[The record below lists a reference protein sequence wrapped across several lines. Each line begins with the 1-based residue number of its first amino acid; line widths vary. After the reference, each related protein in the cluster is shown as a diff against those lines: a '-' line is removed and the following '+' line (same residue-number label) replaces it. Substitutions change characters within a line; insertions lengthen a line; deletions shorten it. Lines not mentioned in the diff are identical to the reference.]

1 MPENKL
7 THIDLFS
14 GIPSGDSPSPPAGQ
28 DSGQSPS
35 AKKMSGVKKS
45 LPRTSGPKLWPT
57 PSVCG
62 NYNQKGASKT
72 SGDGLATAIKLPSTP
87 TSEPSPAIS
96 TVAQPCLLAGFPVSP
111 SVVPGSDEARKMT
124 ASSGRQWLPLLQAQ
138 GPLGSLA
145 KMLLESSRW
154 NSTVVFL
161 AWRGSA
167 TPCGRSLFQLVPSE
181 PSTDEAGY
189 GLWRTPGA
197 TDGEGGVMEMRPGT
211 TGKYKL
217 RDHVQPI
224 NAKMWPTPCERD
236 HHPNGMAIGSKVD
249 LGNQVKMF
257 PTPKERDWKGQTQ
270 RGIHAQQDAL
280 PNMDKGDGK
289 PIGGS
294 LNPRWVCWLMGYPL
308 DWLDGVSGP
317 KNQKKSR
324 VSQLESKTE

>member
-1 MPENKL
+1 M
-7 THIDLFS
+7 
-14 GIPSGDSPSPPAGQ
+14 
-28 DSGQSPS
+28 
-35 AKKMSGVKKS
+35 
-45 LPRTSGPKLWPT
+45 
-57 PSVCG
+57 
-62 NYNQKGASKT
+62 
-72 SGDGLATAIKLPSTP
+72 
-87 TSEPSPAIS
+87 
-96 TVAQPCLLAGFPVSP
+96 
-111 SVVPGSDEARKMT
+111 
-124 ASSGRQWLPLLQAQ
+124 
-138 GPLGSLA
+138 
-145 KMLLESSRW
+145 
-154 NSTVVFL
+154 
-161 AWRGSA
+161 
-167 TPCGRSLFQLVPSE
+167 
-181 PSTDEAGY
+181 
-189 GLWRTPGA
+189 WRTPGA

-317 KNQKKSR
+317 KNHRKSR
-324 VSQLESKTE
+324 VSPSESRKESIS